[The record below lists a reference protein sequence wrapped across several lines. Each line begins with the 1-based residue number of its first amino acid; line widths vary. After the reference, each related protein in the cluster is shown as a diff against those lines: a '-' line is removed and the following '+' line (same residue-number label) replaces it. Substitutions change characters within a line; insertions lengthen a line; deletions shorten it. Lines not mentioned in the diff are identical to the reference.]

1 MLRRHRFL
9 AYLRAFRTVL
19 FAFSLSANWSSHFVS
34 CTCIPLSF
42 VLSFSLPLSLSLF
55 LSFASTFL
63 ALLLL
68 LVPHLGCCLLCA
80 YLTVA
85 IRPHFLHFII
95 LFLRIKGEKKRRHA
109 KLSVETFAGRITGQL
124 LKFSTSEIS
133 DICLI
138 YYTIKARI
146 SLNDKFFAFRDTNN
160 VRDERE
166 DWYSRIC
173 PMSYF

>member
-1 MLRRHRFL
+1 MPFGRF
-9 AYLRAFRTVL
+9 Y
-19 FAFSLSANWSSHFVS
+19 SLLVFLQIGVATSFHARVYHCPSFYPFPSHS
-34 CTCIPLSF
+34 
-42 VLSFSLPLSLSLF
+42 

-63 ALLLL
+63 ALLPL
-68 LVPHLGCCLLCA
+68 LVPHLGCCLLFA

-95 LFLRIKGEKKRRHA
+95 LFPRIKGEKKRRHA
-109 KLSVETFAGRITGQL
+109 KLGVETFAGRITARL

-133 DICLI
+133 DIRVI
-138 YYTIKARI
+138 YYTINARR

-173 PMSYF
+173 PVSYF

>member
-1 MLRRHRFL
+1 MPFGQFYSLLVFL
-9 AYLRAFRTVL
+9 QIGVAT
-19 FAFSLSANWSSHFVS
+19 
-34 CTCIPLSF
+34 SF
-42 VLSFSLPLSLSLF
+42 HARVYHCPSFYPFPFLSLSLF

-173 PMSYF
+173 PVSYF

>member
-1 MLRRHRFL
+1 MPFGQFYSLLVFL
-9 AYLRAFRTVL
+9 QIGVATSFHARVYHYCPSFYP
-19 FAFSLSANWSSHFVS
+19 FPSHS
-34 CTCIPLSF
+34 
-42 VLSFSLPLSLSLF
+42 
-55 LSFASTFL
+55 LSFASTSL
-63 ALLLL
+63 GLLLL
-68 LVPHLGCCLLCA
+68 LVPHLGCCLLFA

-95 LFLRIKGEKKRRHA
+95 LFLRIKGEKKRRHV
-109 KLSVETFAGRITGQL
+109 KLGVETFAGRITGQL

-133 DICLI
+133 HICVI
-138 YYTIKARI
+138 YYTIKARK

-173 PMSYF
+173 PLSYF